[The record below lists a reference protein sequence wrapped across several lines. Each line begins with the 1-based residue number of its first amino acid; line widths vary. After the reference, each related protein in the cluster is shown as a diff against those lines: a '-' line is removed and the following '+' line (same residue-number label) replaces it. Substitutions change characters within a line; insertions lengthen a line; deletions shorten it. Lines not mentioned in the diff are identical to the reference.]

1 MPLPGNYL
9 VLVLPYSNWLKS
21 QGVASGVT
29 EVQGQRH
36 LVLPRRGSRHMHSS
50 SDIPMFFDPT
60 IFAGPPAA
68 AIGFRANRE
77 QR

>member
-1 MPLPGNYL
+1 
-9 VLVLPYSNWLKS
+9 
-21 QGVASGVT
+21 
-29 EVQGQRH
+29 
-36 LVLPRRGSRHMHSS
+36 MHSS